1 MSHAPLPLRYEQA
14 AVFPDFHGLDDDND
28 VDIERL

>member
-1 MSHAPLPLRYEQA
+1 MSTAPLPLRYEQA
-14 AVFPDFHGLDDDND
+14 AVFPDSYGPDDDQV

>member
-1 MSHAPLPLRYEQA
+1 MSNAPLPLRYELA
-14 AVFPDFHGLDDDND
+14 AVFPDFYGLNDDND